1 MAGIGLVVI
10 VVVMFA
16 VFYFFILRPQRRR
29 QVEHQK
35 LIDDLNKGDKIIT
48 IGGIMGEVDF
58 IGENDVILRV
68 EDGSKLKLLKN
79 SIMVKQV
86 ADEGVQFDN

>member
-16 VFYFFILRPQRRR
+16 VFYFFILRTQRRR